1 MPAQQQQQS
10 GAYRAQPQQQFVG
23 PAGPSGSTPP
33 PFNYAEYGIPTDVGS
48 ATGQANNNSP
58 FNLDNFGQLGQQNR
72 PQQQAAFPFGGAQG
86 NNGDDFGIFGN
97 NNNNNNNNNNGNL
110 PLIPVL
116 EDGVNNNANNVNNNG
131 NGGFGIP
138 GIVGP
143 NDFSVAASDFEPLNI
158 LDTLV
163 PLNGY
168 PNGAPNNGAAGI
180 SRAAGTQPMRSNG
193 MSSTSSGNKSP
204 LLQNV
209 HLPRS
214 GGNRVNKTTS
224 SSSNTVVTTSNS
236 TEDKSNSNN
245 APSSAA
251 LVAQR
256 RHYKLAV
263 SPSNLSNDLNEVLRA
278 KRSISERPN
287 EQISKVDPNSAY
299 AILNLDP
306 QYTNPNQGVYSY
318 YPAYNNPL

>member
-1 MPAQQQQQS
+1 M
-10 GAYRAQPQQQFVG
+10 
-23 PAGPSGSTPP
+23 
-33 PFNYAEYGIPTDVGS
+33 
-48 ATGQANNNSP
+48 
-58 FNLDNFGQLGQQNR
+58 
-72 PQQQAAFPFGGAQG
+72 
-86 NNGDDFGIFGN
+86 
-97 NNNNNNNNNNGNL
+97 
-110 PLIPVL
+110 IPVL
-116 EDGVNNNANNVNNNG
+116 EDGVNNNANNVNNNN

-163 PLNGY
+163 PMNGY
-168 PNGAPNNGAAGI
+168 PNGAPVNGATA
-180 SRAAGTQPMRSNG
+180 RAAQPMIRNG
-193 MSSTSSGNKSP
+193 MSSTSGGKMSP
-204 LLQNV
+204 LVQNV

-224 SSSNTVVTTSNS
+224 PSNTVMTTSNS
-236 TEDKSNSNN
+236 TEDSKSTSNN

-263 SPSNLSNDLNEVLRA
+263 SPSNLSNDLNELLRA

-287 EQISKVDPNSAY
+287 EQITKLDPHSAY